1 MGLSR
6 IARAAIDRRRAPAS
20 SRQIDVAVRAEI
32 GPPRIEPLLR
42 QREGAR
48 KAQADGWYVGGRSL
62 PRYWPQRLARGS
74 LTARPQPGECEA
86 CFRRAGFR
94 AGGRSAWER
103 HRGRRSGADEGRI
116 HPVACRPAALCA
128 GLSARRSG
136 AVDAW
141 RERNPLDKRGSNCS
155 PDRTRHI
162 VRLIAYGAL
171 FGSRSSSGRA
181 PPGRR
186 RNEFEDARAARA
198 VRYFAGRDSY
208 GTLRRAF

>member
-1 MGLSR
+1 VVFSDTQVCSCPTDPDAFVRLMGLSG

-32 GPPRIEPLLR
+32 GPPRIEPRLR
-42 QREGAR
+42 QREGAG

-74 LTARPQPGECEA
+74 LTARPQPGECGA

-94 AGGRSAWER
+94 AGGRSAWEC

-116 HPVACRPAALCA
+116 HPVACRPVALCA
-128 GLSARRSG
+128 GLRSGRSG

-141 RERNPLDKRGSNCS
+141 RERSPLDKRGSNCG

-162 VRLIAYGAL
+162 MRCDRLWSAL
-171 FGSRSSSGRA
+171 WIPFFLW
-181 PPGRR
+181 P
-186 RNEFEDARAARA
+186 RAAGA
-198 VRYFAGRDSY
+198 PKE
-208 GTLRRAF
+208 